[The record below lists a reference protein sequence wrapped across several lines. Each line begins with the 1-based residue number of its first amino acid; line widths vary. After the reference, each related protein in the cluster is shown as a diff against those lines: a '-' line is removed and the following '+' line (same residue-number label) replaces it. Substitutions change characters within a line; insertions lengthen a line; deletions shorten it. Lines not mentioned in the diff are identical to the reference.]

1 MGDSH
6 PTVGRSGLTEVEE
19 QRPDDTEEEAKEGA
33 EHSPEGQR
41 GEAQPE
47 QDPVPIQR

>member
-19 QRPDDTEEEAKEGA
+19 QRPGDTEEEPKEGA